1 MRKFSWLFLLLILVV
16 FADGKEEVLEGKD
29 FHVYYLGGQSNMDG
43 YGHVKELPKELSGG
57 VPQVWIFHGNTSADG
72 TPADGNGKWSP
83 LNVGHGVGFSSNGK
97 TNKYSERFG
106 AEITFSKRLSEVYP
120 DRNIALIKYSRG
132 GTSIDADT
140 KNAKRFGCW
149 APNWEGGNGDGTNIN
164 QYDHFLATMA
174 NARRDADIDND
185 GKADRLIPAGII
197 WMQGESDASER
208 KIAKR
213 YKDNLT
219 LLMYLI
225 RKELGDMETKVVVG
239 QIADWKVWPHRK
251 IVRKAQVDFVNED
264 HNAVLVTSTDMYDN
278 SDPWHYDSKGY
289 LDLGVRFAEAVAGNK
304 SDE

>member
-1 MRKFSWLFLLLILVV
+1 
-16 FADGKEEVLEGKD
+16 
-29 FHVYYLGGQSNMDG
+29 
-43 YGHVKELPKELSGG
+43 
-57 VPQVWIFHGNTSADG
+57 
-72 TPADGNGKWSP
+72 
-83 LNVGHGVGFSSNGK
+83 
-97 TNKYSERFG
+97 
-106 AEITFSKRLSEVYP
+106 
-120 DRNIALIKYSRG
+120 
-132 GTSIDADT
+132 
-140 KNAKRFGCW
+140 
-149 APNWEGGNGDGTNIN
+149 
-164 QYDHFLATMA
+164 MA

-264 HNAVLVTSTDMYDN
+264 HNAILVTSTDMYDN

-289 LDLGVRFAEAVAGNK
+289 LDLGVRFADAVAGNK